1 MASGKFTTRE
11 IKDWQFRVSKSGENL
26 YWLTEPTGRDS
37 FNLDIF
43 IRHLYDATFHIGH
56 KTFRSFTKYKLSE
69 FSFPFSLF
77 LSLCFSFFLL
87 RKRTTKLVIPSPCLF
102 EEQLRRDNFSFVWE
116 ENYCGLPLYLPNFA
130 HGMAGTRF
138 VRRMR

>member
-37 FNLDIF
+37 FSLDIF
-43 IRHLYDATFHIGH
+43 IRHLYDATFHIGY

-77 LSLCFSFFLL
+77 LSVFPFF
-87 RKRTTKLVIPSPCLF
+87 F
-102 EEQLRRDNFSFVWE
+102 
-116 ENYCGLPLYLPNFA
+116 FA
-130 HGMAGTRF
+130 KERQS
-138 VRRMR
+138 